1 MFTLERIVIDFIM
14 WGGRA
19 MERESIAERSG
30 NTGKIA
36 AVVFG
41 RNRNK
46 WSRLLVMWVDG

>member
-1 MFTLERIVIDFIM
+1 V

-19 MERESIAERSG
+19 VERESVAGSSG

-46 WSRLLVMWVDG
+46 WSRLLVR

>member
-1 MFTLERIVIDFIM
+1 MDEIKGEDVTTSIPT
-14 WGGRA
+14 

-46 WSRLLVMWVDG
+46 WSRLLVMWVDR